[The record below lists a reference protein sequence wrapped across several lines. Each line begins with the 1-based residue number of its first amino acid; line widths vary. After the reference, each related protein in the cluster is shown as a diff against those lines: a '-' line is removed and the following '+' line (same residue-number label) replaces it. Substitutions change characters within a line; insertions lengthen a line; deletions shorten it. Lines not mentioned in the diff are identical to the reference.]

1 MSPIHS
7 IGWESEKGGEEAN
20 LLLLAHSTHTD
31 MNMIQKNKAADA
43 FDGNNGGRFVHLLF
57 FFYLQLV
64 IFLFPSSDLRTPFG
78 FS

>member
-43 FDGNNGGRFVHLLF
+43 FDGNNGGRFVQYLLF
-57 FFYLQLV
+57 RFFEKTFFRY
-64 IFLFPSSDLRTPFG
+64 R
-78 FS
+78 

>member
-7 IGWESEKGGEEAN
+7 IGWESEKGGEEVA

-43 FDGNNGGRFVHLLF
+43 FDGNNGGRFV
-57 FFYLQLV
+57 Q
-64 IFLFPSSDLRTPFG
+64 FLKF
-78 FS
+78 